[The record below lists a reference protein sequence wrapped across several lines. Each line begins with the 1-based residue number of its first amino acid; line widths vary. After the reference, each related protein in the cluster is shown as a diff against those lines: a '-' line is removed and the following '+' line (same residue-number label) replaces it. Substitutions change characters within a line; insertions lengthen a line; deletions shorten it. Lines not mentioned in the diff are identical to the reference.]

1 MKFVNN
7 ETGFAFGNWSV
18 SIYRRRVGNRLDGR
32 RYDYTFDATKL
43 ERQGD
48 QWAII
53 AKVKGNGQKQSAIA
67 AIKGYD
73 LGVDKVV

>member
-1 MKFVNN
+1 MKFINN
-7 ETGFAFGNWSV
+7 EAGFAFGNWAV
-18 SIYRRRVGNRLDGR
+18 SIYRRRVGNRLEGH

-53 AKVKGNGQKQSAIA
+53 ARVKGNGKKQSAIA
-67 AIKGYD
+67 AIQNHEGA
-73 LGVDKVV
+73 V